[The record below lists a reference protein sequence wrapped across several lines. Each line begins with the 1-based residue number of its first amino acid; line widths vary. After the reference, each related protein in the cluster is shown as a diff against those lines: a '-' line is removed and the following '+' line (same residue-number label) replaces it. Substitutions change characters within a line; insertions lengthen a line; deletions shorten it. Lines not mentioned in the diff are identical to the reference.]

1 MKYTTRINF
10 SRALAVT
17 SVAALTVVGTAWGND
32 EESASASTTSTTVS
46 DSSSTHSTASSTD
59 KHAARFLKEAT
70 QGNQMEL
77 EMAGVALSKA
87 QNSEVKSFAQHLQK
101 DHRDVQTKL
110 TSLIQRHGIQIDKPG
125 KTSKEVEGLQELSAS
140 EFDREFMKMAL
151 RDHQKDI
158 AKYQKAIEQVQA
170 ADVKQF
176 AQETLPKLRQHLSH
190 AAQVA
195 QTVGVDS
202 ATISAYTKP
211 AADAFGGSTTTGES
225 SDDASGSSRETGAK
239 ELKEH
244 ETHDL
249 KEPSSSD
256 SLK

>member
-32 EESASASTTSTTVS
+32 EESSPASATPTASG
-46 DSSSTHSTASSTD
+46 SSSTHSTASSTD
-59 KHAARFLKEAT
+59 KHAAKFLKEAT

-110 TSLIQRHGIQIDKPG
+110 TSLIQRHGVQIDKPG
-125 KTSKEVEGLQELSAS
+125 KTSKEVERLQQLGAS

-151 RDHQKDI
+151 KDHQKDI

-195 QTVGVDS
+195 QTVGVDA

-211 AADAFGGSTTTGES
+211 VADAVGGSTATGES
-225 SDDASGSSRETGAK
+225 TDDSSGSSRDGGAK
-239 ELKEH
+239 DLKEH

-249 KEPSSSD
+249 KEDSSSD